1 VNKVYQLAINLLAVA
16 LGGLTSPV
24 LAQTVDNLDLS
35 PEIIEDSPVF
45 QRWLEK
51 VPNVLEDIRNKPSFA
66 TRLRL
71 GYSVFPSNDGVGG
84 INLGIED
91 VFLGKTG
98 LTMSADYQTSFNGDR
113 MSVGTSLHY
122 FVFPLGSYINIAP
135 VVGYRYLETENYATD
150 GVNVGAR
157 LMLAFSRTG
166 AGDISL
172 TQSFVSPGGSEEVGL
187 TTLAVGYA
195 VTKELRLSV
204 DLQKQNT
211 RKAKDSRVGLVFEWL
226 L

>member
-1 VNKVYQLAINLLAVA
+1 MKKVYKQAINLLTVA
-16 LGGLTSPV
+16 LAALTTPV

-51 VPNVLEDIRNKPSFA
+51 VPNVLEDIRNEPSFA

-98 LTMSADYQTSFNGDR
+98 LTLSGDYQTSFNGDR
-113 MSVGTSLHY
+113 LSVGTSLNY
-122 FVFPLGSYINIAP
+122 FFFPLGSYINIAP
-135 VVGYRYLETENYATD
+135 VVGYRYLETGNYATD

-172 TQSFVSPGGSEEVGL
+172 TQSFVSPGGNEEVGL
-187 TTLAVGYA
+187 TTLTVGYA
-195 VTKELRLSV
+195 VTNHLRLAV
-204 DLQKQNT
+204 DLQKQNS
-211 RKAKDSRVGLVFEWL
+211 RKAKDSMVGLVFEWL